1 MHALRH
7 CIHVPLQDED
17 NNITMQA
24 VRVIMQA
31 VRINQPP
38 PTFNK
43 LRKKKELL
51 RSHTASPARHS
62 FTSHGTA
69 SPATA
74 QLHQPRHSFTS
85 HGTAEPAMAQ
95 HHQHGTASPA
105 MAQHHQHGTASPA
118 TAQHLPVLF
127 SFLPRAGCA
136 TNKDNSLCLP
146 RDCQSVKISSKSA

>member
-85 HGTAEPAMAQ
+85 HGTTPPAR
-95 HHQHGTASPA
+95 HSFTNHGTTPPARHSFTSHGTPSPA
-105 MAQHHQHGTASPA
+105 RHSFTSHGTTPTSPFFF
-118 TAQHLPVLF
+118 P
-127 SFLPRAGCA
+127 SSCW
-136 TNKDNSLCLP
+136 LCNQQRQFPL
-146 RDCQSVKISSKSA
+146 SA